1 MVIPENVKQFIHKAS
16 DDAGRIEAQWFDV
29 DICRFIADNAI
40 SSPIE
45 QLFITAIHV
54 MAKAIFEPIN
64 PRPSVADDGQKF
76 SSAGIHIEPQFSI
89 DRYRVDFRVERF
101 GNYGYSTGV
110 VLVELDGHEFH
121 DKDKKQRSYEK
132 ARDRFLAKS
141 GFVVL
146 HFTGS
151 DVVADPYKVAHEV
164 LDAIQS
170 YGGIGC
176 ETYDKQ
182 NPFGID

>member
-1 MVIPENVKQFIHKAS
+1 MAIPDDVRKFIGKAS
-16 DDAGRIEAQWFDV
+16 DDAGRIEANWFDV
-29 DICRFIADNAI
+29 TICDFIEEHSI

-45 QLFITAIHV
+45 QLFVAAIHV
-54 MAKAIFEPIN
+54 MAKANFEPIN
-64 PRPSVADDGQKF
+64 PNPSRAADGHQF
-76 SSAGIHIEPQFSI
+76 SSHGIHVEPQFSI
-89 DRYRVDFRVERF
+89 DRYRVDFRIERF
-101 GNYGYSTGV
+101 GNYGHSTGV

-132 ARDRFLAKS
+132 ARDRYLAKS

-151 DVVADPYKVAHEV
+151 DVVADPYKVAHEA
-164 LDAIQS
+164 LDAVQS
-170 YGGIGC
+170 YGGVGC